1 MKDTYKILVVDDSES
16 DRGICRRYL
25 MTDENCDYQILEAE
39 TLEEAL
45 ELWRSEAP
53 DLVLTDIHLP
63 DGSGLE
69 LLEAIK
75 KTHPRQN
82 FPVIMMTGQGDERL
96 AVEAMKLGASDYL
109 VKNDITASGL
119 CRVVRQGMDKW
130 TLPRQL
136 MQLQQQLA
144 SQNVDLIKAL
154 DTLKVRK
161 EFNQLIAE
169 INSRFVEVHD
179 ETFDVE
185 IERSLQLIGEKI
197 QVETGYLFT
206 LDRDH
211 QTVNMSHEW
220 SQPGS
225 LRQIAIAQNIP
236 FAAFPYSIAL
246 ILQQKVCC
254 VNDTELLPTEAAV
267 DAASWQQFNIKSLLF
282 IPLTQKRET
291 VGFIGF
297 ASFRQAVAWDEEII
311 QVLTVLSQTL
321 ANTQARITAE
331 NIRKQNENTLA
342 QWRKRYELAEQAS
355 GQMIYEY
362 NFLTNSVIWGA
373 NASLIVGYAEPDLPH
388 HLSEWFTLIHPE
400 DLSLF
405 QQALETATTNKTP
418 FFCQYRFL
426 HQAGHYVWL
435 EDCNQWLLDEQ
446 GERIGVIGMIT
457 DISDKKKVELLLRKQ
472 ALVFENI
479 IDGVIITDTEGMII
493 DWNRGAESLYGYT
506 KAEILGKSPS
516 LLHTPE
522 DSQWLQ
528 TDILQTT
535 LQNGFWSGEIAVICK
550 DGSKKITTTSTIL
563 LKDDQKNNI
572 AVIGLNHDIT
582 KLKQTQE
589 ELRQSNEELE
599 QLNKTL
605 EVRVKE
611 RTYELETR
619 EAELFDLF
627 DNATDLIQRVS
638 PEGKLLFVNRA
649 WRESLGYCDHDLEQ
663 LSIFQ
668 IIHPSDLEHC
678 QAMMARIFAGEPCIG
693 METRFLT
700 KDGKEII
707 VQGNVN
713 CQFQDGQAIA
723 TRGIFRDISDRKRM
737 ELNLQQSEKIN
748 LAILETIPDLLIHMD
763 AQGNYIRKSQG
774 QNVRVIGLEDPSL
787 QVKVENILPS
797 HLAQQQIYFANLALE
812 TGTLQIFEQI
822 VDFPDEQRFEEVR
835 IAPLNAQEVLVIIRD
850 ITDRKLA
857 EKALK
862 ASERRFSTL
871 VSTSPVGIFRFD
883 RPLNCVYV
891 NERWCEITGR
901 SAASAMGRGWID
913 AIHPDE
919 RDFFREHIDHDFYSP
934 SPQQRMLT
942 GEGRH
947 LRPDGSINWC
957 YFQAVH
963 EFNESGEV
971 IGYIG
976 TVTDITDRKQAE
988 QQLQNLTDRLKI
1000 ALNSGAIG
1008 FWEWDIVNSIVTW
1021 DEQMYKLYGIP
1032 GETTVV
1038 FETFVN
1044 SLYPDDRQ
1052 ATLTLVQE
1060 AVVGKAEYDTEFR
1073 VIHPDG
1079 SIHFLKCYGVVV
1091 RDDQGNPLRI
1101 IGVNFEITE
1110 QKRAEQTIRQQIE
1123 KETLL
1128 RQITQHMRETL
1139 DLQTIFD
1146 TACQEIR
1153 QFIHSDRVGIFKF
1166 YADSGFDDG
1175 EFVAESVKE
1184 GLSSVLAIRVHDH
1197 CFGENYS
1204 ERYTK
1209 GHFQSINDVLQSDLQ
1224 DCHKAILSQFEIRA
1238 NLVIPLLLGEK
1249 LWGLLCIHTC
1259 AAPRIWQP
1267 DEIDLIQQIAGQLA
1281 IAIQQGNLYNQI
1293 QAELMARQ
1301 QIEEKIRLE
1310 LRRKQ
1315 LLGEIIQS
1323 IRDSLDMT
1331 EILANVTQK
1340 IQKVLDSDRV
1350 IVFQLFSDGRS
1361 QIVEESV
1368 SDPFPHLKNLY
1379 WEDEAWPQEILDY
1392 YWQGIPRIVPDVMN
1406 DRWTDCLMEYSIEG
1420 QIQSK
1425 IVAPILQEATNNETH
1440 RWVSSEKQDKLWGV
1454 LVVYACA
1461 EKRVWQDEEAE
1472 ILQQIAN
1479 QLAIAIQQAN
1489 LFKQLQKE
1497 QQKLTQTNEALTQS
1511 NENLARAT
1519 RLKDEF
1525 LANMSHELRTP
1536 LTAILG
1542 MSEALQENTFGNI
1555 NPAQEKAIKLI
1566 EKSGDHLLSLIND
1579 ILDLSKIEAG
1589 KLELKFAST
1598 SVKTLCENSTMF
1610 VRQMAFNKKI
1620 ELETRIAENIDQI
1633 RVDEL
1638 RIRQSLINLLSNA
1651 IKFTPQGGNVI
1662 LSVELEEQEIVFSVT
1677 DTGIGISPT
1686 DLDKLFQPFI
1696 QIDSSLNRQYAGT
1709 GLGLVLVERII
1720 TKHGGRVSVTSR
1732 VGEGSCFT
1740 LRLPYVPS
1748 SRNIIPEGVEK
1759 TSLLPN
1765 ETNPPL
1771 SVYPLILLA
1780 DDNEANRQTLDDY
1793 LSNKGYRILLAYNGK
1808 EALEIVKTHRPD
1820 LILMDIQ
1827 MPEMDGLEATTL
1839 IRSDPA
1845 IAHIPIIALTA
1856 LAFPEQA
1863 DQCFHAG
1870 FDDYLMKPVRFKI
1883 LMETIQK
1890 FCHR

>member
-1 MKDTYKILVVDDSES
+1 MKDIYKILLVDDSES
-16 DRGICRRYL
+16 DRGTFRRYL
-25 MTDENCDYQILEAE
+25 LSDQDFDYQILEAE
-39 TLEEAL
+39 NLEEAL
-45 ELWRSEAP
+45 ELWRSQSA
-53 DLVLTDIHLP
+53 DLVLTDFDLP
-63 DGSGLE
+63 DGNGLE
-69 LLEAIK
+69 ILQAIQKTTSTK
-75 KTHPRQN
+75 KIPL
-82 FPVIMMTGQGDERL
+82 ILMTGQGDERL
-96 AVEAMKLGASDYL
+96 AVQAIKQGASDYL
-109 VKNDITASGL
+109 VKNDITASTLCHYVETAIAQWKFSEKLTQLRQELEIKDSVLKFKDDLFQAIFDNAFQFIGL
-119 CRVVRQGMDKW
+119 ISPDGIVLEANQTALTVIGLQKQDVVGCLMWETDWFKISRHTQEKLKQSVLRAAQGEFIRYEMDIWDANQRVISIDFSLRPIFNESNQIIALIPEGRDITEAKR
-130 TLPRQL
+130 LIIEKEQA
-136 MQLQQQLA
+136 LA
-144 SQNVDLIKAL
+144 ALKEQKDL
-154 DTLKVRK
+154 
-161 EFNQLIAE
+161 NQLIAE
-169 INSRFVEVHD
+169 ISSRFVEVND
-179 ETFDVE
+179 ETLDGE
-185 IERSLQLIGEKI
+185 IDRSLQLIAEMI
-197 QVETGYLFT
+197 QVDTGYLFT
-206 LDRDH
+206 LDRDR
-211 QTVNMSHEW
+211 QTLSMSHEW

-254 VNDTELLPTEAAV
+254 VNDTELLPPEAAV
-267 DAASWQQFNIKSLLF
+267 DAASWQQFKIKSLLS
-282 IPLTQKRET
+282 IPLTHENQT
-291 VGFIGF
+291 IGILGL
-297 ASFRQAVAWDEEII
+297 ASFNQAIAWDEEII
-311 QVLTVLSQTL
+311 QVLTVLSQTIT
-321 ANTQARITAE
+321 NTQARIEAE
-331 NIRKQNENTLA
+331 NIRKQNEIELKK
-342 QWRKRYELAEQAS
+342 WRKRYELAEQAS

-362 NFLTNSVIWGA
+362 NFLTDSVIWGA
-373 NASLIVGYAEPDLPH
+373 NATLILGYAEPDLPH

-400 DLSLF
+400 DLSIF
-405 QQALETATTNKTP
+405 QQALETATANKTS

-426 HQAGHYVWL
+426 HQAGYYVWL

-446 GERIGVIGMIT
+446 GEGIGVIGMIT
-457 DISDKKKVELLLRKQ
+457 DISDKKNAELLLRKQ

-479 IDGVIITDTEGMII
+479 TDGVIITDIEGSII
-493 DWNRGAESLYGYT
+493 DWNRGAENLYGYT
-506 KAEILGKSPS
+506 KAEVLGKSPS
-516 LLHTPE
+516 LLHTLE

-550 DGSKKITTTSTIL
+550 DGSKKITTTSTVL
-563 LKDDQKNNI
+563 LQDDQKNNI

-582 KLKQTQE
+582 KLKETQE

-605 EVRVKE
+605 EARVKE

-649 WRESLGYCDHDLEQ
+649 WRESLGYCDHELEQ

-693 METRFLT
+693 IETRFLT

-723 TRGIFRDISDRKRM
+723 TRGIFRDISDRKQM

-748 LAILETIPDLLIHMD
+748 RTILETMPDLIIHMD
-763 AQGNYIRKSQG
+763 SEGNYIRKSQG
-774 QNVRVIGLEDPSL
+774 QNIRVIGLDDFSL
-787 QVKVENILPS
+787 QLKVENILPH
-797 HLAQQQIYFANLALE
+797 HLAQQQIYFANLALQ

-850 ITDRKLA
+850 ITDRRLA
-857 EKALK
+857 EEALK

-947 LRPDGSINWC
+947 LLPDGSINWC

-1008 FWEWDIVNSIVTW
+1008 CWEWEIVNETATW
-1021 DEQMYKLYGIP
+1021 DERMYELYGIP
-1032 GETTVV
+1032 QGTTVL
-1038 FETFVN
+1038 FDTWAN
-1044 SLYPDDRQ
+1044 SLHPDDR
-1052 ATLTLVQE
+1052 E
-1060 AVVGKAEYDTEFR
+1060 AVVTLIQETIAGKTEYDMEYR
-1073 VIHPDG
+1073 VIHSDD
-1079 SIHFLKCYGVVV
+1079 SIHFLKGYGVVV
-1091 RDDQGNPLRI
+1091 RDSQGIPQRI

-1110 QKRAEQTIRQQIE
+1110 QKQAEQTIRQQIQ

-1166 YADSGFDDG
+1166 YAESGFDDG

-1184 GLSSVLAIRVHDH
+1184 GLSSVLAIQIHDH
-1197 CFGENYS
+1197 CFGADYAQ
-1204 ERYTK
+1204 RYTE
-1209 GHFQSINDVLQSDLQ
+1209 GHFQVINDVLQSDLQ

-1238 NLVIPLLLGEK
+1238 NLVIPLLCGEN

-1281 IAIQQGNLYNQI
+1281 IAIQQ
-1293 QAELMARQ
+1293 A
-1301 QIEEKIRLE
+1301 
-1310 LRRKQ
+1310 
-1315 LLGEIIQS
+1315 
-1323 IRDSLDMT
+1323 D
-1331 EILANVTQK
+1331 
-1340 IQKVLDSDRV
+1340 
-1350 IVFQLFSDGRS
+1350 LF
-1361 QIVEESV
+1361 E
-1368 SDPFPHLKNLY
+1368 
-1379 WEDEAWPQEILDY
+1379 
-1392 YWQGIPRIVPDVMN
+1392 
-1406 DRWTDCLMEYSIEG
+1406 
-1420 QIQSK
+1420 
-1425 IVAPILQEATNNETH
+1425 
-1440 RWVSSEKQDKLWGV
+1440 
-1454 LVVYACA
+1454 
-1461 EKRVWQDEEAE
+1461 
-1472 ILQQIAN
+1472 
-1479 QLAIAIQQAN
+1479 
-1489 LFKQLQKE
+1489 QLQKE
-1497 QQKLTQTNEALTQS
+1497 KQKLIQS
-1511 NENLARAT
+1511 NKDLARAT

-1542 MSEALQENTFGNI
+1542 MSEALQENTFGDI
-1555 NPAQEKAIKLI
+1555 NPSQEKAIKLI

-1589 KLELKFAST
+1589 KLELELSSI
-1598 SVKTLCENSTMF
+1598 SVQTLCENSTMF
-1610 VRQMAFNKKI
+1610 VKQMAFTKNI
-1620 ELETRIAENIDQI
+1620 NLQTQIAENIDQI
-1633 RVDEL
+1633 RVDEF

-1651 IKFTPQGGNVI
+1651 IKFTPAGGNVI
-1662 LSVELEEQEIVFSVT
+1662 LSVELEETEILFSVT
-1677 DTGIGISPT
+1677 DTGIGISST

-1748 SRNIIPEGVEK
+1748 SRKIIPEGVD
-1759 TSLLPN
+1759 TISLLPN
-1765 ETNPPL
+1765 KTNAPL

-1793 LSNKGYRILLAYNGK
+1793 LSNKGYRMLLAYNGK
-1808 EALEIVKTHRPD
+1808 EAVEIVKTHRPD

-1856 LAFPEQA
+1856 LALPDQA
-1863 DQCFHAG
+1863 EQCFHAG
-1870 FDDYLMKPVRFKI
+1870 FDEYLAKPVRFKI

-1890 FCHR
+1890 FCQRHED

>member
-16 DRGICRRYL
+16 DRGIYRRYL
-25 MTDENCDYQILEAE
+25 MTEKNFDYQILAAE

-63 DGSGLE
+63 DGNGLE

-75 KTHPRQN
+75 KTHPRQK

-96 AVEAMKLGASDYL
+96 AVQAMKLGASDYL
-109 VKNDITASGL
+109 VKDDITASTL
-119 CRVVRQGMDKW
+119 CHYVETAIAQWKLSEKL
-130 TLPRQL
+130 TQL
-136 MQLQQQLA
+136 RQQLEI
-144 SQNVDLIKAL
+144 QNSDLRQAVEA
-154 DTLKVRK
+154 LKVQK
-161 EFNQLIAE
+161 NFNQLIAE
-169 INSRFVEVHD
+169 ISSRFAEVND
-179 ETFDVE
+179 ETLDVE
-185 IERSLQLIGEKI
+185 IDRSLQLIGEMI
-197 QVETGYLFT
+197 QVDTGYLFT
-206 LDRDH
+206 LDRDR
-211 QTVNMSHEW
+211 QTLSMSHEW

-254 VNDTELLPTEAAV
+254 VNDRELLPPEAAV
-267 DAASWQQFNIKSLLF
+267 DAVGWQQFNLKSLLS
-282 IPLTQKRET
+282 IPLVHENQT
-291 VGFIGF
+291 IGILGL
-297 ASFRQAVAWDEEII
+297 ASFNQAIAWDEEII
-311 QVLTVLSQTL
+311 RVLTILSQTI

-331 NIRKQNENTLA
+331 NIRKQNEIELEK
-342 QWRKRYELAEQAS
+342 WRKRYELAEQAS

-373 NASLIVGYAEPDLPH
+373 NAILILGYTEPDLPG
-388 HLSEWFTLIHPE
+388 HLSEWFPLIHPE
-400 DLSLF
+400 DLSIF

-426 HQAGHYVWL
+426 HQAGHYIWL
-435 EDCNQWLLDEQ
+435 EDCNRWLLNEQ
-446 GERIGVIGMIT
+446 GEGIGVIGMIA
-457 DISDKKKVELLLRKQ
+457 DISDKKNAELLLRKQ

-479 IDGVIITDTEGMII
+479 TDGVIITDTEGNII

-506 KAEILGKSPS
+506 KAEMLGKSPS
-516 LLHTPE
+516 LLHILK

-528 TDILQTT
+528 TEIIQTT
-535 LQNGFWSGEIAVICK
+535 LQNGCWSGEIIVACK
-550 DGSKKITTTSTIL
+550 DGTEKFTTTSTVL
-563 LKDDQKNNI
+563 LQDAQKNNI

-589 ELRQSNEELE
+589 ELHHTNEKLE

-605 EVRVKE
+605 EARVKE

-649 WRESLGYCDHDLEQ
+649 WRESLGYCDHELEQ

-723 TRGIFRDISDRKRM
+723 TRGIFRDISDRKIM

-774 QNVRVIGLEDPSL
+774 QNIRVIGLEDPSL
-787 QVKVENILPS
+787 QLKVENILPS
-797 HLAQQQIYFANLALE
+797 HLAQQQMYFANLALE

-822 VDFPDEQRFEEVR
+822 VDFPDERRYEEVR
-835 IAPLNAQEVLVIIRD
+835 IAPLNDQEVLVIIRD
-850 ITDRKLA
+850 I
-857 EKALK
+857 
-862 ASERRFSTL
+862 S
-871 VSTSPVGIFRFD
+871 
-883 RPLNCVYV
+883 
-891 NERWCEITGR
+891 
-901 SAASAMGRGWID
+901 
-913 AIHPDE
+913 
-919 RDFFREHIDHDFYSP
+919 
-934 SPQQRMLT
+934 
-942 GEGRH
+942 
-947 LRPDGSINWC
+947 
-957 YFQAVH
+957 
-963 EFNESGEV
+963 
-971 IGYIG
+971 
-976 TVTDITDRKQAE
+976 DRKQAE
-988 QQLQNLTDRLKI
+988 QQLRNLTNRLTL
-1000 ALNSGAIG
+1000 ALRSAAIG
-1008 FWEWDIVNSIVTW
+1008 SWEWDIINNTLIW
-1021 DEQMYKLYGIP
+1021 DERMYELYDIP
-1032 GETTVV
+1032 LETTIL
-1038 FETFVN
+1038 FETWAN
-1044 SLYPDDRQ
+1044 SLHPDDQ
-1052 ATLTLVQE
+1052 AATLTLLQE
-1060 AVVGKAEYDTEFR
+1060 TIAGKTEYDTDFR

-1079 SIHFLKCYGVVV
+1079 SIHFLKGYGVLV
-1091 RDDQGNPLRI
+1091 RDERGNPLTI
-1101 IGVNFEITE
+1101 NGVNFDITE
-1110 QKRAEQTIRQQIE
+1110 QKEAEQTIRQQIE

-1128 RQITQHMRETL
+1128 RQITQHIRETL

-1166 YADSGFDDG
+1166 YPEYGCDDG

-1184 GLSSVLAIRVHDH
+1184 GFSSVLAIRVHDH
-1197 CFGENYS
+1197 CFGENYCK
-1204 ERYTK
+1204 RYTK
-1209 GHFQSINDVLQSDLQ
+1209 GHFQSVNDVLQSDLQ
-1224 DCHKAILSQFEIRA
+1224 DCYKAILNQFEIRA

-1259 AAPRIWQP
+1259 VAPRIWQP
-1267 DEIDLIQQIAGQLA
+1267 DEIDLTQQIA
-1281 IAIQQGNLYNQI
+1281 
-1293 QAELMARQ
+1293 
-1301 QIEEKIRLE
+1301 
-1310 LRRKQ
+1310 
-1315 LLGEIIQS
+1315 S
-1323 IRDSLDMT
+1323 
-1331 EILANVTQK
+1331 
-1340 IQKVLDSDRV
+1340 
-1350 IVFQLFSDGRS
+1350 
-1361 QIVEESV
+1361 
-1368 SDPFPHLKNLY
+1368 
-1379 WEDEAWPQEILDY
+1379 
-1392 YWQGIPRIVPDVMN
+1392 
-1406 DRWTDCLMEYSIEG
+1406 
-1420 QIQSK
+1420 
-1425 IVAPILQEATNNETH
+1425 
-1440 RWVSSEKQDKLWGV
+1440 
-1454 LVVYACA
+1454 
-1461 EKRVWQDEEAE
+1461 
-1472 ILQQIAN
+1472 

-1489 LFKQLQKE
+1489 LFEQLQQE
-1497 QQKLTQTNEALTQS
+1497 QEKLTQTNKD
-1511 NENLARAT
+1511 LARAT

-1542 MSEALQENTFGNI
+1542 MSEALQENTFGDI

-1566 EKSGDHLLSLIND
+1566 EKSGEHLLSLIND

-1589 KLELKFAST
+1589 KLELEFAPT

-1610 VRQMAFNKKI
+1610 VKQMAFTQKI
-1620 ELETRIAENIDQI
+1620 ELQTRIAKNIEQI
-1633 RVDEL
+1633 QVDEF

-1651 IKFTPQGGNVI
+1651 IKFTPAGGNVI
-1662 LSVELEEQEIVFSVT
+1662 LSVELEEQEILFSVT

-1748 SRNIIPEGVEK
+1748 SRKIIPENVET
-1759 TSLLPN
+1759 TSLSTN
-1765 ETNPPL
+1765 ETNAPL

-1793 LSNKGYRILLAYNGK
+1793 LSNKGYRMLLAYNGR
-1808 EALEIVKTHRPD
+1808 EAVEIVKTHRPD
-1820 LILMDIQ
+1820 LVFMDIQ

-1845 IAHIPIIALTA
+1845 IADIPIIALTA

-1863 DQCFHAG
+1863 DQCFYAG
-1870 FDDYLMKPVRFKI
+1870 FNDYFAKPVRFKI
-1883 LMETIQK
+1883 LMDTIQK
-1890 FCHR
+1890 FCQRHED